1 MPQIVLVRHGQASF
15 GGADYDVLSELG
27 VRQAALARAALDA
40 RRVTPTT
47 IVSGAL
53 RRQLGTAAA
62 WSDVAEP
69 RIDARWNE
77 YDSAD
82 VLHAHGFPDASLEH
96 PEALTA
102 GAGADSRRFQEVL
115 DVALAAWIDAGEASP
130 ANESWPAF
138 TGRVR
143 AALDEIAGGL
153 GSGQTALVA
162 TSGGVI
168 AAVAMLLLDAPPAQF
183 LAFNRVT
190 ANAGLTKVVVG
201 RSGTTLLSFNEHA
214 HLDAAGAV
222 TYR

>member
-15 GGADYDVLSELG
+15 GGDDYDVLSDLG
-27 VRQAALARAALDA
+27 VRQAGLARKALDA
-40 RRVTPTT
+40 RGISPTT
-47 IVSGAL
+47 IASGSL

-62 WSDVAEP
+62 WTDEP
-69 RIDARWNE
+69 VIDARWNE

-82 VLHAHGFPDASLEH
+82 VLHAHGFPQGSLEH
-96 PEALTA
+96 PEAITA
-102 GAGADSRRFQEVL
+102 GAGADTRRFQDVL
-115 DVALAAWIDAGEASP
+115 DVALAAWIDAAEASP
-130 ANESWPAF
+130 AAESWPSF
-138 TGRVR
+138 RDRVT
-143 AALDEIAGGL
+143 AALADVAGGL

-168 AAVAMLLLDAPPAQF
+168 AVVAMHLLGAPPAQF

-190 ANAGLTKVVVG
+190 ANAGFTKIVVG